1 MLGNA
6 QFYHRTIRKMVVV
19 FGTLFND
26 LEIVRYTQSGVPKE
40 KMKVPLSYGPKER
53 YLTQIT
59 SDPTLTKSINTL
71 VPRMTFNL
79 ESLEYDTGRKQVSTL
94 QNFSSATNTGVST
107 QFLPVPYNFEFSLS
121 IYVRNTEDGTQ
132 ILEQILP
139 FFTPDFNVV
148 VNFIPQMNQKYNVP
162 IILNSVA
169 STTEYEGGLTE
180 GSTRLIIWDLTFT
193 AKSFIWPPVKSGKLI
208 NQANTNLNIDIT
220 SKDIQKVYVD
230 YANGTSVFTT
240 GETVRDTANG
250 FTGTVEFFSNNS
262 LGTLVVTG
270 GNKYIEKDYNLVGDY
285 SGASYVVKTLDL
297 NSMNVAA
304 VITEPDPT
312 SSLPNANYGYVE
324 TITEWPDTLV

>member
-19 FGTLFND
+19 FGTMFND
-26 LEIVRYTQSGVPKE
+26 LEIVRYTQAGLPKE
-40 KMKVPLSYGPKER
+40 KLKVPLSYGPKER

-59 SDPTLTKSINTL
+59 SDPNLIKSVNSVI
-71 VPRMTFNL
+71 PRMSFNL
-79 ESLEYDTGRKQVSTL
+79 DSLEYDNSRKQVSTL
-94 QNFSSATNTGVST
+94 QNFASGTNTGVAT

-139 FFTPDFNVV
+139 FFTPDFSVV
-148 VNFIPQMNQKYNVP
+148 VDFIPQMGQKYTVP

-169 STTEYEGGLTE
+169 STVEYEGGMADGT
-180 GSTRLIIWDLTFT
+180 TRIIVWDLTFT

-208 NQANTNLNIDIT
+208 NAANTNINIDLT
-220 SKDIQKVYVD
+220 SKELQKVYVD
-230 YANGTSVFTT
+230 FANGNNVFTT
-240 GETVRDTANG
+240 GETIRDTANG
-250 FTGTVEFFSNNS
+250 FIGTVEYFSNTAT
-262 LGTLVVTG
+262 GTLVVTG
-270 GNKYIEKDYNLVGDY
+270 GNKYIERNYTLVGDY
-285 SGASYVVKTLDL
+285 SGASYNVATLDI
-297 NSMNVAA
+297 NSVNAAA

-312 SSLPNANYGYVE
+312 STLPNANYGYIE

>member
-19 FGTLFND
+19 FGTMFND
-26 LEIVRYTQSGVPKE
+26 LEIVRYTQAGDPKE

-53 YLTQIT
+53 YITQIT

-71 VPRMTFNL
+71 VPRMSFNL
-79 ESLEYDTGRKQVSTL
+79 ESLEYDNSRKQVSTL
-94 QNFSSATNTGVST
+94 QNFASGTNTGVST

-121 IYVRNTEDGTQ
+121 VYVRNTEDGTQ

-139 FFTPDFNVV
+139 FFTPDFSVV
-148 VNFIPQMNQKYNVP
+148 VDFIPSMKQKYTVP

-169 STTEYEGGLTE
+169 STVEYEGGLTE
-180 GSTRLIIWDLTFT
+180 GTTRLIVWDLSFT
-193 AKSFIWPPVKSGKLI
+193 AKSFIWPPVKSGKII
-208 NQANTNLNIDIT
+208 NQANTNVNIDLT

-240 GETVRDTANG
+240 GETIRDTANG
-250 FTGTVEFFSNNS
+250 FIGTVEYFSNTN

-270 GNKYIEKDYNLVGDY
+270 GNEYIKPGFTLVGDY
-285 SGASYVVKTLDL
+285 SGASYNVSTLDISSV
-297 NSMNVAA
+297 NAAA

-312 SSLPNANYGYVE
+312 SSLPNASYGYVE
-324 TITEWPDTLV
+324 TIKEWPDTLS